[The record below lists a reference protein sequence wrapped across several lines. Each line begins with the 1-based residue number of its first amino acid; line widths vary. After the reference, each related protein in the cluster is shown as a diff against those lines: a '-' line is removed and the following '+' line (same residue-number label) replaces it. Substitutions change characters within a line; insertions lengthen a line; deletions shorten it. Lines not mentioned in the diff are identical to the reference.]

1 MTLLDIR
8 SLLRL
13 SQVNRRYYLLHS
25 DECIWTD
32 VDLSTVAWQDVRIV
46 KKLIRDK
53 LHPTLWR
60 LTLRSNAVE
69 CQRKPKLRPIMTSS
83 ALDDIF
89 RKCPHVRI
97 IRLHNFDISQV
108 TGTIIQSQATDYT
121 QNPNIYMYMCMC
133 WYNHHYV
140 C

>member
-1 MTLLDIR
+1 MTLLDIC

-32 VDLSTVAWQDVRIV
+32 VDLSTITWLDVRIV

-53 LHPTLWR
+53 LHPALWR
-60 LTLRSNAVE
+60 LSLRSNAVE

-89 RKCPHVRI
+89 KKCPHVRI

-108 TGTIIQSQATDYT
+108 TGTIMESQATIRNSEPKDVY
-121 QNPNIYMYMCMC
+121 IYILYIYI
-133 WYNHHYV
+133 YN
-140 C
+140 